1 MKNNKIGILISK
13 IQNLGP
19 VNVVRGLIKENKKYA
34 FTVFCLTN
42 SVDKNIYDELCCLGA
57 KVILIP
63 DGTW

>member
-57 KVILIP
+57 
-63 DGTW
+63 